1 MISFI
6 KSNLN
11 ILIPILILFFTFDT
25 FFVIYKMYIKPIADL
40 KISYDNFKSY
50 YDSKGKLAAVNLTL
64 VNNST
69 SPVKIT
75 GIKLTDGSKSYSAT
89 LPKMPDTHNENEINM
104 DISSENILKYTE
116 ISSHGVLNSYVFF
129 ENIEPVTKIKNY
141 KLVIETP
148 SKTFKKKITISS
160 INN

>member
-25 FFVIYKMYIKPIADL
+25 FFVIYKIYIKPITNL
-40 KISYDNFKSY
+40 EISYDNFKSY
-50 YDSKGKLAAVNLTL
+50 YDSKRKLAAVNLTV
-64 VNNST
+64 VNKST
-69 SPVKIT
+69 SSVKIT

-89 LPKMPDTHNENEINM
+89 LPKMPDTHNENDINM

-116 ISSHGVLNSYVFF
+116 VSSHGVLNSYVFF
-129 ENIEPVTKIKNY
+129 ENIEPITKTKNY

-148 SKTFKKKITISS
+148 SKTFKNKITISS